1 MVDTTNIDP
10 WLLDS
15 YMMHF
20 GIAHHGREVKYE
32 QLSFFDLVVTLQ
44 DGSKWLFDGFTNSIR
59 GLPVDSMK
67 LTDEEIAR
75 EFKFRFNSMMER
87 HGMTQERL
95 SGMTGIA
102 QCTLSNYS
110 RGTRVPNIINLDKIA
125 KSLNCSV
132 DDFRYL

>member
-15 YMMHF
+15 YMMNF
-20 GIAHHGREVKYE
+20 GRVHRGREVKYE

-59 GLPVDSMK
+59 GLPVNSME

-75 EFKFRFNSMMER
+75 EFRFRFNSMMER

-125 KSLNCSV
+125 KALDCSV